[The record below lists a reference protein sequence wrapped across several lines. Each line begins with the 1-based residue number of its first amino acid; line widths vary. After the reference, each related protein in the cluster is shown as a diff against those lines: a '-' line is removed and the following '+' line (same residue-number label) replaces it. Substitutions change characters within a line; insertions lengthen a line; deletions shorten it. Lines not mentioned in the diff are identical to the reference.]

1 MTDIYAKL
9 REEHARHRKL
19 LADIAANND
28 PAERRELFQGF
39 VADVEAHAAAEEQ
52 SFYAALI
59 EKPDGSDE
67 ARHSVA
73 EHKEIS
79 DHLEK
84 LQKMPV
90 EDPDWMATFSR
101 MRERYEHHI
110 DEEEDEIFA
119 KAQKVLADR
128 ESEDAG
134 NRFEA
139 RKAEELDDRL

>member
-9 REEHARHRKL
+9 KEEHQRHRKL
-19 LADIAANND
+19 LAEISETEDAMT
-28 PAERRELFQGF
+28 RRELFQGF

-79 DHLEK
+79 DYIEK
-84 LQKMPV
+84 LETTDV
-90 EDPDWMATFSR
+90 TDSEWMACFAK

-119 KAQKVLADR
+119 QARKVLNDD
-128 ESEDAG
+128 EEDDVG
-134 NRFEA
+134 NRFA
-139 RKAEELDDRL
+139 KRKAAELETRI